1 MQWFSSLIRHPQTKI
16 IASLAGLYIALVL
29 AMYFLVPDF
38 GFGVDLRTF
47 FRPAGQA
54 FFRGEDPFAVREG
67 IFSPPWVYLILAPF
81 ILLPEY
87 LAYCAFL
94 MASLF
99 LFAYAAYRFD
109 ATRLTM
115 ILFLTAP
122 PVGYCLIVG
131 NIDALVILGLLLPPQ
146 IGLFFVSLKP
156 QVGFFVI
163 LFWLVESYRNDGWK
177 ETLRVFAP
185 ITIVT
190 LITFALYGLW
200 PLRMLEPQPYETIN
214 ASMWPYSIPIA
225 LGLAAASLK
234 EREIKFAIV
243 ASPLFAPFIN
253 FLSYAA
259 SLLTVLSSNFYT
271 VVVIIGLWM
280 LAFMDG
286 RVIELF

>member
-1 MQWFSSLIRHPQTKI
+1 
-16 IASLAGLYIALVL
+16 
-29 AMYFLVPDF
+29 
-38 GFGVDLRTF
+38 
-47 FRPAGQA
+47 
-54 FFRGEDPFAVREG
+54 
-67 IFSPPWVYLILAPF
+67 
-81 ILLPEY
+81 
-87 LAYCAFL
+87 
-94 MASLF
+94 
-99 LFAYAAYRFD
+99 
-109 ATRLTM
+109 
-115 ILFLTAP
+115 
-122 PVGYCLIVG
+122 
-131 NIDALVILGLLLPPQ
+131 
-146 IGLFFVSLKP
+146 
-156 QVGFFVI
+156 VI

-190 LITFALYGLW
+190 LITFVLYGLW